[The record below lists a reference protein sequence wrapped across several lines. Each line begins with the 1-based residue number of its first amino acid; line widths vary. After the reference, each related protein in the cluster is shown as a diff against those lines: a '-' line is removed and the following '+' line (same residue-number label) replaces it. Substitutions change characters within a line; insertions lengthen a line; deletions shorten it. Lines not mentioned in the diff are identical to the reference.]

1 MPCKPSVAWVYPFP
15 PNEGEPCC
23 ESCENYKPKGRITIK
38 IEEDDEGNQYVL
50 DDEGNR
56 L

>member
-1 MPCKPSVAWVYPFP
+1 MNEPS
-15 PNEGEPCC
+15 CC
-23 ESCENYKPKGRITIK
+23 HSTEQNCCNCENYKPKSVITIK
-38 IEEDDEGNQYVL
+38 IEEDDDGNQYVL